1 MSARHLN
8 SKCPYFLA
16 LSFLFNFIA
25 PITIPPTSSVAR
37 TPKTVPPTNTPMVAA
52 VADCSGVGSGWTN
65 GVFSSVTEWSRCRGR
80 FEHGNIVIS

>member
-25 PITIPPTSSVAR
+25 PITIPTTSSVAR
-37 TPKTVPPTNTPMVAA
+37 TPKTVPPTKLPMVAA

-65 GVFSSVTEWSRCRGR
+65 G
-80 FEHGNIVIS
+80 I